1 MPMSSTSRYGL
12 EPAPGGLVLLQ
23 DLVNTR
29 PVPSYGVRD
38 LLDGEAD
45 VVRWWRD
52 SVGSW
57 ASRRGTEAPEP
68 VADAAGRRGLLRLRD
83 RVDALLAGDRD
94 ALGEVRV
101 SVRGL
106 RAEPGGTGLAWLTGA
121 LVLSAME
128 ADDLGR
134 LKTCRN
140 RFCPCAFYD
149 RSRNNS
155 RVWHDVHTC
164 GNAANLRASRA
175 RRAAAASP
183 RS

>member
-29 PVPSYGVRD
+29 PSPSYGGPD
-38 LLDGEAD
+38 LLGSDPGAQS
-45 VVRWWRD
+45 WWEET
-52 SVGSW
+52 VGPW
-57 ASRRGTEAPEP
+57 ARARGTQVPRVQPGEP
-68 VADAAGRRGLLRLRD
+68 GRRALARLRD
-83 RVDALLAGDRD
+83 RVDSLLAGDPD
-94 ALGEVRV
+94 ALGEVAV
-101 SVRGL
+101 TVRGL
-106 RAEPGGTGLAWLTGA
+106 RAEPRGTGTAWLAGA
-121 LVLSAME
+121 LAVAALE
-128 ADDLGR
+128 ADDLSR

-175 RRAAAASP
+175 RRRTP
-183 RS
+183 